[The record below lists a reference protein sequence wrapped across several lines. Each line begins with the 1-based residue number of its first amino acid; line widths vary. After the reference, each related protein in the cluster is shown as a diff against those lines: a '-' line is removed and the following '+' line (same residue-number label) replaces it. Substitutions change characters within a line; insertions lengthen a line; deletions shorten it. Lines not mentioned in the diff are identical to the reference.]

1 MTEQEQIN
9 AGLVLKGLDGANPLA
24 FLAALGTLRGLTLA
38 WPKRRV
44 RLSWASLDAWRP
56 CLHVGGDTPTEEE
69 TLAGLERFMEM
80 RPGHQALEIGDNLTI
95 PADEFR
101 IQALN
106 SAGAASPEDRA
117 GADFIAAFGCDAV
130 ADRQGRIQDTALRT
144 LSGAGHQHF
153 LRTMRELAERT
164 AGDNLRRCLFA
175 PWDRPDTLYSLRW
188 DPEDDRRYAHRWR
201 DPSKETAGTEWGA
214 NRLAF
219 EALPLFPVAPAAG
232 SARTTGFSGTR
243 SSDTFWTWPVWE
255 PAADLDTVRS
265 LLALQKLQ
273 DGALANNEWAAVSPP
288 QGQRRS
294 RPETGSIRGELA
306 AMGVREVFRSQRI
319 TIGQYRGFTPSKPV

>member
-1 MTEQEQIN
+1 
-9 AGLVLKGLDGANPLA
+9 
-24 FLAALGTLRGLTLA
+24 
-38 WPKRRV
+38 
-44 RLSWASLDAWRP
+44 
-56 CLHVGGDTPTEEE
+56 
-69 TLAGLERFMEM
+69 MEM
-80 RPGHQALEIGDNLTI
+80 RPGHLALEIGDDLTI

-130 ADRQGRIQDTALRT
+130 ADRRGRIQDTALRT

-214 NRLAF
+214 TA
-219 EALPLFPVAPAAG
+219 
-232 SARTTGFSGTR
+232 
-243 SSDTFWTWPVWE
+243 WP
-255 PAADLDTVRS
+255 
-265 LLALQKLQ
+265 
-273 DGALANNEWAAVSPP
+273 
-288 QGQRRS
+288 S
-294 RPETGSIRGELA
+294 RPSPCSRWCRRPVRQKPPGSPEPGAAILSGPGRYGNPPRTWIR
-306 AMGVREVFRSQRI
+306 
-319 TIGQYRGFTPSKPV
+319 